1 MAMKTGDAFEAKEL
15 PQDKKE
21 TLPDVYVDDL
31 LMSLKYFIDEDVAHL
46 SIIDDDVCARCEY
59 KPCLYFCPV
68 GVYTLG
74 SDGRIQVAYQGCVE
88 CGSCRVGCPYKN
100 IDWKL
105 PRGGFGVAYKFG

>member
-21 TLPDVYVDDL
+21 SLPDVYVDDL
-31 LMSLKYFIDEDVAHL
+31 LMSLKYFIDEDNAHL
-46 SIIDDDVCARCEY
+46 AIIDDDVCARCEY

-100 IDWKL
+100 IEWTL
-105 PRGGFGVAYKFG
+105 PRGGFGVAFKFG